1 MAGKIFGLAKWILD
15 ADNRKLNRKAK
26 ESEEAIKDVGE
37 AADKSAQKVSKLGKA
52 GEGIDKRTEG
62 IRKFTGALGAAIG
75 AVTGLIAVIGVVVG
89 SIALFYKWLKRSQE
103 AAEGA
108 AKEYR
113 SLSDELDG
121 LFEQVNDGEIISDE
135 QLDNLDAMRR
145 GSENLRRDQK
155 NWLFGKQQEL
165 EYENQILVAREK
177 QRLAG
182 KANFDEASAMRSQ
195 IEAINAELSDDSVRE
210 SEKLRHRE
218 RMRNLDAEW
227 EASTRT
233 NPGLFDALIEAEDRL
248 HAHRLAN
255 IDTEEKKKAQELAE
269 RIAAEKRASEERMAA
284 ERESTIKAAQDAAE
298 AYAKQLTRSTGDF
311 TTRLDSILNAVRDVS
326 RVSGRR

>member
-37 AADKSAQKVSKLGKA
+37 AADKSAQKVRGLGDA
-52 GEGIDKRTEG
+52 GERIDKSTEG
-62 IRKFTGALGAAIG
+62 VRKFTGALGGAVG
-75 AVTGLIAVIGVVVG
+75 AVTGLLGVVTALVG
-89 SIALFYKWLKRSQE
+89 AMAVLYKWTQKNTQASKD
-103 AAEGA
+103 A
-108 AKEYR
+108 
-113 SLSDELDG
+113 SDEYSSMRDALIEMQNAVNAGDVVSKDELNTLESMRVESEKMTVEQKNQ
-121 LFEQVNDGEIISDE
+121 LFDKLEILRAE
-135 QLDNLDAMRR
+135 NKVLDA
-145 GSENLRRDQK
+145 
-155 NWLFGKQQEL
+155 
-165 EYENQILVAREK
+165 QIK
-177 QRLAG
+177 QREAG
-182 KANFDEASAMRSQ
+182 RASADEYQSIQSR
-195 IEAINAELSDDSVRE
+195 IKAINAELSDDKPRQLE
-210 SEKLRHRE
+210 QIRHEE
-218 RMRNLDAEW
+218 RMRNLDDEW
-227 EASTRT
+227 ESSTRT
-233 NPGLFDALIEAEDRL
+233 NSDAFDALLTAEAVL
-248 HAHRLAN
+248 HKARMDN